1 MWLSRLRTQ
10 LVFTRMRVQSLASFS
25 GLRIRCGCKL
35 QCRLQMLLRSGIAVA
50 VGVAGSCSSNST
62 PSLGTSICFGFSHKK
77 EKKKKN
83 RKEAAHIHLSGLPA
97 SNRWR
102 PPASLP
108 LTRGYEVWQ
117 RVAWLRRSFKDLQM
131 VHLKGSCPLSRRMP
145 PGAIPHLPLSTPNS
159 SV

>member
-1 MWLSRLRTQ
+1 M
-10 LVFTRMRVQSLASFS
+10 
-25 GLRIRCGCKL
+25 
-35 QCRLQMLLRSGIAVA
+35 AV
-50 VGVAGSCSSNST
+50 SCSVGYRCCSDLALLWLWVWLAAAAPIQPLAWERPYASD
-62 PSLGTSICFGFSHKK
+62 SAIKK
-77 EKKKKN
+77 KKTKKKKN